1 MGFGDR
7 NLARHLLQQE
17 VAEVLRRAVASFGS
31 HRGFLAILGVVD
43 KPNVIAVISLNP
55 FLRRADSISLFDL
68 TANRHLV
75 HGGEEAGFQLDRLWG

>member
-17 VAEVLRRAVASFGS
+17 VAEVIRRAVTGFSS

-43 KPNVIAVISLNP
+43 KPNVIAVVSLKS
-55 FLRRADSISLFDL
+55 FLEESGFDIPFDL